1 MSGRDHPESS
11 RSAVLLSAEC
21 RPLRRSLRPLVW
33 VILEEVAL
41 DAVVEDGRLVART
54 SARQLAERLGIDPGT
69 AATAL
74 AVLRQ
79 RGLVSSSRE
88 KGPAGRFGLSVYD
101 LHPVSGLSVVEPST
115 AEPFMHSPS
124 TVQPHMAEPTGV
136 PPCVGAPHVESSRL
150 EERAVGQA
158 GAQVV
163 EALMGPLPAA
173 CDPGSAEALRGETS
187 PCRPGHST
195 DSFDRPGSSLHCPG
209 QEALYLGMGTS

>member
-1 MSGRDHPESS
+1 
-11 RSAVLLSAEC
+11 VLLSAEC

-54 SARQLAERLGIDPGT
+54 SARQVAERLGIDPGT
-69 AATAL
+69 AATGL

-88 KGPAGRFGLSVYD
+88 KGPAGRFGLSIYD
-101 LHPVSGLSVVEPST
+101 LHPVSGLSVVEPGT
-115 AEPFMHSPS
+115 AEPFMLSPS
-124 TVQPHMAEPTGV
+124 TVPPDTAEPNGV
-136 PPCVGAPHVESSRL
+136 SPCVGAPHVKSSRI
-150 EERAVGQA
+150 EEAVGQP
-158 GAQVV
+158 GLQVA
-163 EALMGPLPAA
+163 EAPLGPRSAVS
-173 CDPGSAEALRGETS
+173 DPESAEALHGETS

-209 QEALYLGMGTS
+209 QEALDLGIGAS